1 MFQSLGFRSL
11 DLITTFY
18 DIITYMAIISI
29 TTLKTKFESGDRP
42 TGQDFADLI
51 DTTSYRAESLGG
63 DGNNSLTVN
72 GIETETVFDTIETS
86 TWRTIKYLIQISHP
100 STSVYKSTEINIVFD
115 GTNQNITEFG
125 TVSNTANAIGN
136 ITASLNS
143 GIISMT
149 VIPVLTP
156 MTIRYYRTGLK
167 A

>member
-1 MFQSLGFRSL
+1 
-11 DLITTFY
+11 
-18 DIITYMAIISI
+18 MAIVPIN
-29 TTLKTKFESGDRP
+29 TLKTKFESGDRP

-51 DTTSYRAESLGG
+51 DTTSYRAEALGG
-63 DGNNSLTVN
+63 DGNNSLTIN
-72 GIETETVFDTIETS
+72 GIESATVFDTIDVS
-86 TWRTIKYLIQISHP
+86 VWRTIKYLIQVSHP

-125 TVSNTANAIGN
+125 TISNTANAIGN
-136 ITASLNS
+136 ISASLNS

-149 VIPVLTP
+149 VTPVLTP

>member
-1 MFQSLGFRSL
+1 
-11 DLITTFY
+11 
-18 DIITYMAIISI
+18 MAIIPIS
-29 TTLKTKFESGDRP
+29 TLKGKFESGDIP
-42 TGQDFADLI
+42 TGADFTDLI
-51 DTTSYRAESLGG
+51 DTTSYRAEALGG
-63 DGNNSLTVN
+63 DGNNSSTVN
-72 GIETETVFDTIETS
+72 GIESATIFDTIDTT

-149 VIPVLTP
+149 VTPVLTP

>member
-1 MFQSLGFRSL
+1 
-11 DLITTFY
+11 
-18 DIITYMAIISI
+18 MAVIPIS
-29 TTLKTKFESGDRP
+29 TLKTKFESGDRP

-51 DTTSYRAESLGG
+51 DTTSYRAEALGG
-63 DGNNSLTVN
+63 DGNNSATIT
-72 GIETETVFDTIETS
+72 GIEAATVFDTIDT
-86 TWRTIKYLIQISHP
+86 TVWRTIKYLIQVSHP

-136 ITASLNS
+136 ITAALNS

-149 VIPVLTP
+149 VTPALTP

>member
-1 MFQSLGFRSL
+1 
-11 DLITTFY
+11 
-18 DIITYMAIISI
+18 MAILPI

-51 DTTSYRAESLGG
+51 DTTSYRAEALGG
-63 DGNNSLTVN
+63 DGNNSSTVN
-72 GIETETVFDTIETS
+72 GIETATVFDTIDTS
-86 TWRTIKYLIQISHP
+86 VWRTIKYLIQISHP
-100 STSVYKSTEINIVFD
+100 STNVYKSTEINIVFD
-115 GTNQNITEFG
+115 GANQNITEFG
-125 TVSNTANAIGN
+125 TVSNTTNAIGN

-149 VIPVLTP
+149 VTPVLTP

>member
-1 MFQSLGFRSL
+1 
-11 DLITTFY
+11 
-18 DIITYMAIISI
+18 MAVISI

-42 TGQDFADLI
+42 TGQDFTDLI
-51 DTTSYRAESLGG
+51 DTTSYRAEALGG
-63 DGNNSLTVN
+63 DGNNSSTVN
-72 GIETETVFDTIETS
+72 GIESATIFDTIDTT

-149 VIPVLTP
+149 VTPVLTP

>member
-1 MFQSLGFRSL
+1 
-11 DLITTFY
+11 
-18 DIITYMAIISI
+18 MAIIPI
-29 TTLKTKFESGDRP
+29 NTLKSKFESGDIP

-51 DTTSYRAESLGG
+51 DTTSYRAEALGG
-63 DGNNSLTVN
+63 DGNNSLTIN
-72 GIETETVFDTIETS
+72 GIETATVFDTIDTS
-86 TWRTIKYLIQISHP
+86 VFRTIKYLIQISHP
-100 STSVYKSTEINIVFD
+100 STSVYKSTELNIIFD

-149 VIPVLTP
+149 VTPVLSP
-156 MTIRYYRTGLK
+156 ITIRYYRTGLK

>member
-1 MFQSLGFRSL
+1 
-11 DLITTFY
+11 
-18 DIITYMAIISI
+18 MAIVPIN
-29 TTLKTKFESGDRP
+29 TLKTKFESGDRP

-51 DTTSYRAESLGG
+51 DTTSYRAEALGG
-63 DGNNSLTVN
+63 DGNNSLTIN
-72 GIETETVFDTIETS
+72 GIESATVFDTIDVS
-86 TWRTIKYLIQISHP
+86 VWRTIKYLIQVSHP
-100 STSVYKSTEINIVFD
+100 STSVYRSTEINIVFD

-136 ITASLNS
+136 ISASLNS

-149 VIPVLTP
+149 VTPVLTP

>member
-1 MFQSLGFRSL
+1 
-11 DLITTFY
+11 
-18 DIITYMAIISI
+18 MAIIPI

-51 DTTSYRAESLGG
+51 DTTSYRAEALGG
-63 DGNNSLTVN
+63 DGNNSLTIN
-72 GIETETVFDTIETS
+72 GVETATVFDTIDTS
-86 TWRTIKYLIQISHP
+86 VFRTIKYLIQISHP
-100 STSVYKSTEINIVFD
+100 STNVYKSTELNIIFD
-115 GTNQNITEFG
+115 GTNQNISEFG

-149 VIPVLTP
+149 VTPVLTP
-156 MTIRYYRTGLK
+156 ITIRYYRTGLK

>member
-1 MFQSLGFRSL
+1 
-11 DLITTFY
+11 
-18 DIITYMAIISI
+18 MAILPI

-51 DTTSYRAESLGG
+51 DTTSYRAEALGG
-63 DGNNSLTVN
+63 DGNNSLTIN
-72 GIETETVFDTIETS
+72 GIESSTVFDTIDTS
-86 TWRTIKYLIQISHP
+86 VWRTIKYLIQISHP

-149 VIPVLTP
+149 VTPVLTP

>member
-1 MFQSLGFRSL
+1 
-11 DLITTFY
+11 
-18 DIITYMAIISI
+18 MAIVPI
-29 TTLKTKFESGDRP
+29 TTLKSKFESGDRP

-51 DTTSYRAESLGG
+51 DTTSYRAEALGG
-63 DGNNSLTVN
+63 DGNNSLTIN
-72 GIETETVFDTIETS
+72 GIESATVFDTIDTAV
-86 TWRTIKYLIQISHP
+86 WRTIKYLIQVSHP

-125 TVSNTANAIGN
+125 TVSNTTNAIGN
-136 ITASLNS
+136 ITATLNS

-149 VIPVLTP
+149 VTPALTP

>member
-1 MFQSLGFRSL
+1 
-11 DLITTFY
+11 
-18 DIITYMAIISI
+18 MAVIPIS
-29 TTLKTKFESGDRP
+29 TLKTRFESGDRP
-42 TGQDFADLI
+42 TGQDFEDLI

-63 DGNNSLTVN
+63 DGNNSATIT
-72 GIETETVFDTIETS
+72 GIETATVFDTIDTAV
-86 TWRTIKYLIQISHP
+86 WRTIKYLIQVSHP

-125 TVSNTANAIGN
+125 TVSNTANTIGN
-136 ITASLNS
+136 ITANLNS

-149 VIPVLTP
+149 VTPALTP